1 MQIMEDVYID
11 IRVKGSSSRS
21 ELSYDQLKNFELV
34 ETAGTS
40 LPYICFSFFTFD
52 GEWAKQ
58 FVKNNTIELKIGK
71 TQATAETFT
80 VNLIDNQL
88 DTDPSGNSWTI
99 TGGGF
104 IGDTSFITDKSYCKA
119 YLGNSLTVVKKVI
132 KNFSKLKKDV
142 QTNITTVNEKIIRWR
157 QSYETAS
164 SFLVKTIL
172 HMDIQPSFP
181 LFTFDKYGTFH
192 IRDYNKLKK
201 DGYVWKFVPAK
212 GSGSEVN
219 GGEIQY
225 INNFNV
231 ENFQTSY
238 NLYSGY
244 DRLSEILKSNN
255 GVPSYNLN
263 ENSPIIAASEQS
275 DTLGSGNRVDLNK
288 IQSDNVHDTYME
300 SFAYNTNKLVALSS
314 IQGVLQLV
322 GYHPYLKPTELV
334 YVQTNKDTNLDSNL
348 EGLYIIDTIV
358 FVPNFQ
364 NGVCLTYVYV
374 TRDNWNNVE
383 DAVTEKKTKKVNI
396 TKKALQELANAISLT
411 RVALATCSQI
421 IDGTFIEGVL
431 SFLTATKYNLLRMFS
446 IAGVPI
452 DFNSQATLIQTLL
465 GAGNNIMNI
474 LLSTLL
480 PAPIAYML
488 RDILIDQ
495 PMTARRLLDKY
506 IAEYI
511 PYELQSLISGLV
523 DALFGVHGALNS
535 IAKDNGISVR
545 RTPTVS
551 TPISSAFNE
560 SENIVNG
567 ILQEFE
573 NNTTGIDL
581 PLPIV
586 TLTESQQLM
595 SREEIKD
602 FIADETIAN
611 LTNLGY
617 MDGLTSSELEEFKN
631 VLVGNT
637 EEGLSGTSMGMSLIN
652 KINANAGNTFMYRFW
667 GTYGATNEAMYAWT
681 YDNETVYTK
690 TLDMTEYTRLY
701 NEDYSPYMGS
711 NFKMY
716 EKSEGK
722 YIVAYVTSDNE
733 VHETKADEEKNIN
746 SNALAQLT
754 SYYINKGYKDKYR
767 TLPCTKLISATGN
780 QRLYFACPQKEQDV
794 KFYINSRRVVLDSF
808 PIDLGYVD
816 ARGNK
821 IMYNVYFTTTGYNS
835 NSTMLEVR
843 QG

>member
-1 MQIMEDVYID
+1 MQIMENVYID
-11 IRVKGSSSRS
+11 IGVKGSSSRS
-21 ELSYDQLKNFELV
+21 ELNYDQLKNFELV

-58 FVKNNTIELKIGK
+58 FVKNNTIELKIGQ
-71 TQATAETFT
+71 TQASAETFT

-88 DTDPSGNSWTI
+88 DTDPSGASWTI

-119 YLGNSLTVVKKVI
+119 YLGNSLTVVRKVI
-132 KNFSKLKKDV
+132 RNFSKLKKDI
-142 QTNITTVNEKIIRWR
+142 QTNITTVNEKIVRWR

-192 IRDYNKLKK
+192 IRDYNKIKK
-201 DGYVWKFVPAK
+201 DGYVWKFIPAK
-212 GSGSEVN
+212 NSRTEAT

-255 GVPSYNLN
+255 GVPNYNLN
-263 ENSPIIAASEQS
+263 ENSPIIAATEQS

-314 IQGVLQLV
+314 IQGVLQIV

-334 YVQTNKDTNLDSNL
+334 YVQTNKDTKLDSNL
-348 EGLYIIDTIV
+348 EGLYFIDTIV

-364 NGVCLTYVYV
+364 NGTCLTYVYV

-383 DAVTEKKTKKVNI
+383 DAVTEKKKKVNV
-396 TKKALQELANAISLT
+396 TKKALQTLFNAISET
-411 RVALATCSQI
+411 RIALATCSQI
-421 IDGTFIEGVL
+421 MDGTFIEGVM
-431 SFLTATKYNLLRMFS
+431 SFLVATKYNLLRMFS

-452 DFNSQATLIQTLL
+452 DFNAQVSLIQTLL

-495 PMTARRLLDKY
+495 PITARRLIDKY

-511 PYELQSLISGLV
+511 PFEVQGLISGLV

-535 IAKDNGISVR
+535 IAKDNGITVR
-545 RTPTVS
+545 RTPEVS
-551 TPISSAFNE
+551 TRISSAYNE
-560 SENIVNG
+560 PESIVNS
-567 ILQEFE
+567 ILEEFE

-581 PLPIV
+581 PLPVV

-595 SREEIKD
+595 PRDEIKELV
-602 FIADETIAN
+602 ANETIAN
-611 LTNLGY
+611 LTDLGY
-617 MDGLTSSELEEFKN
+617 MDGLSDTELQEFKGA
-631 VLVGNT
+631 LTGET
-637 EEGLSGTSMGMSLIN
+637 EGGIANYPSLIN
-652 KINANAGNTFMYRFW
+652 KINVNAGNTFLYRFW
-667 GTYGATNEAMYAWT
+667 GTYGASNEAMYAWT
-681 YDNETVYTK
+681 YNEETVYTK
-690 TLDMTEYTRLY
+690 TLAMTEFTRFY

-711 NFKMY
+711 NFKIY
-716 EKSEGK
+716 KKSDDT
-722 YIVAYVTSDNE
+722 YVVAY
-733 VHETKADEEKNIN
+733 ETTDGDIYEAVADEDKNIN
-746 SNALAQLT
+746 SNALSQLT
-754 SYYINKGYKDKYR
+754 DFYINKGYKDKYR

-780 QRLYFACPQKEQDV
+780 QRLYFACPQKEENI

-821 IMYNVYFTTTGYNS
+821 IMYNVYYTTTGYNS